1 MCIGPRHVAVQL
13 GALQQSLVPAMG
25 VLRHIA
31 AAEGRFSPGERG
43 HGRFTE
49 RTYGDPRQDIQDTEP
64 KTRGAP
70 DCEARAQLFN
80 RGSSV
85 QLCLFGRVLCSH
97 DADLQL
103 RRTQLVAGVRGR
115 LPRAWPHR
123 SLIFD

>member
-1 MCIGPRHVAVQL
+1 
-13 GALQQSLVPAMG
+13 MG

-97 DADLQL
+97 DVDLQL
-103 RRTQLVAGVRGR
+103 RRTGMHEHMVEGVPDKH
-115 LPRAWPHR
+115 LEMHPM
-123 SLIFD
+123 